1 MTERGRGSL
10 QRDADQ
16 LSIGPSSLRWER
28 DGLTIR
34 VDERSAPLPRAIRGT
49 IRVEPIAIN
58 ETPFVLDANGGHV
71 WHPIAPSAHIT
82 VDLEAPLLQWQGTGY
97 FDMNHGNESL
107 EDGFTNWTWS
117 RSDLRDETVV
127 FYDAQRRDGS
137 SCELALRFDAAAG
150 VTFFDAPPKAALPS
164 TLWRVAR
171 ETRCEEGRALVR
183 RTYEDTPFYARSL
196 VESTLFGQRTASMHE
211 SLSLERFAN
220 PIVRCMLPF
229 RMPRRR

>member
-10 QRDADQ
+10 QRDANR
-16 LSIGPSSLRWER
+16 LAIGPSSLRWER
-28 DGLTIR
+28 DGLTIS
-34 VDERSAPLPRAIRGT
+34 VDERSAPVPRAICGT

-58 ETPFVLDANGGHV
+58 ETPFMLDARGGHV
-71 WHPIAPSAHIT
+71 WHPIAPSARIS
-82 VDLEAPLLQWQGTGY
+82 VDLEAPCLQWQGAGY
-97 FDMNHGNESL
+97 FDMNRGNEAL
-107 EDGFTNWTWS
+107 EDGFTDWTWS

-137 SCELALRFDAAAG
+137 SCELALRFDSAGG
-150 VTFFDAPPKAALPS
+150 VTSFEAPPRAALPS
-164 TLWRVAR
+164 TLWRVVR
-171 ETRCEEGRALVR
+171 ETRCEDGLAVVR

-196 VESTLFGQRTASMHE
+196 VESTIFGQRTASMHE

-229 RMPRRR
+229 RMPRRG